1 MIQMDTATLNQAP
14 KANIFSNRN
23 FVLLWIGGSTSV
35 LGSQFTMIAMPW
47 LMLQLTGD
55 PLALGFVLALA
66 GIPRAAFMLVGG
78 AISDRFSART
88 ILIVCDWLNFF
99 FTALAAGLVFT
110 GMMQVWMLY
119 IFSLVTGLLAGFVIP
134 AANSITPTLVP
145 EGQLQT
151 GNSITMGSSQLA
163 GFLGPA
169 LAGTLIG
176 AYAESSLGVAIALAV
191 DAITFGFSALM
202 LMLIRNKST
211 QLTSAKNE
219 VIWNAIRNGW
229 AYLWHHAGIRLMF
242 ILMAAINF
250 LFVGPILVGIPV
262 LADARLPEGARAFGY
277 LMSAFAGGNL
287 VGLVLAGV
295 LPRLSGRLLSAIIIV
310 ILTAFGLVLIGL
322 GWLNM
327 TVTDIILMAVIG
339 IGNGYL
345 GLVIFTWIQLRTPKD
360 MLGRVMSM
368 LMLASMGLVPL
379 SQAIS
384 GAISK
389 WNLTGLFV
397 LSGILVLLVTFWT
410 AFQPGLRSLSEEMIS
425 EKGLGECANKLQV

>member
-1 MIQMDTATLNQAP
+1 MREITMDSKPTT
-14 KANIFSNRN
+14 KIFSNRN
-23 FVLLWIGGSTSV
+23 FLLLWIGGATSV
-35 LGSQFTMIAMPW
+35 LGSQFSLIAMPW

-78 AISDRFSART
+78 AISDRFSPRT
-88 ILIVCDWLNFF
+88 ILVVCDWLNFL

-110 GMMQVWMLY
+110 GVMQVWMLY
-119 IFSLVTGLLAGFVIP
+119 IFSLITGLLAGFVIP
-134 AANSITPTLVP
+134 SANSITPTLVP
-145 EGQLQT
+145 EEDLQT
-151 GNSITMGSSQLA
+151 GNSITMGSSQMA

-176 AYAESSLGVAIALAV
+176 AYVDSSLGVAIALAV
-191 DAITFGFSALM
+191 DAITFGFSAFM
-202 LMLIRNKST
+202 LT
-211 QLTSAKNE
+211 QIHSGDMQLSVSKNE
-219 VIWNAIRNGW
+219 VIWSAIRNGW
-229 AYLWHHAGIRLMF
+229 TYLWNHTGIRFMF
-242 ILMAAINF
+242 AIMAAINF
-250 LFVGPILVGIPV
+250 LFVGPLMVGVPV
-262 LADARLPEGARAFGY
+262 LADTRLPEGARAFGY
-277 LMSAFAGGNL
+277 IMSAFAGGNL

-295 LPRLSGRLLSAIIIV
+295 LPRLSGRLLSSV
-310 ILTAFGLVLIGL
+310 ILVILATFGLVLLGL
-322 GWLNM
+322 GWLN
-327 TVTDIILMAVIG
+327 TTLIDIILMATIG

-368 LMLASMGLVPL
+368 LMLASLGLVPL

-397 LSGILVLLVTFWT
+397 LAGILVLSMTFWA
-410 AFQPGLRSLSEEMIS
+410 AFQPALRSLSEEMITAQGS
-425 EKGLGECANKLQV
+425 AGTMDRTN

>member
-1 MIQMDTATLNQAP
+1 MDTATLNQAP

-384 GAISK
+384 SAISK

>member
-1 MIQMDTATLNQAP
+1 MNAATLNQAP
-14 KANIFSNRN
+14 KADIFSNRN

-110 GMMQVWMLY
+110 GVMQVWMLY
-119 IFSLVTGLLAGFVIP
+119 IFSLMTGLLAGFVIP
-134 AANSITPTLVP
+134 AANSITPMLVP
-145 EGQLQT
+145 EEQLQT
-151 GNSITMGSSQLA
+151 GNSITMVSTQLA
-163 GFLGPA
+163 AFLGPA

-176 AYAESSLGVAIALAV
+176 AYAESASGVAIALTI
-191 DAITFGFSALM
+191 DALTFGFSAIL
-202 LMLIRNKST
+202 LGQIRSGDLKQPASNS
-211 QLTSAKNE
+211 E

-229 AYLWHHAGIRLMF
+229 AYLWDHAGIRLMF
-242 ILMAAINF
+242 VLMAAINF

-262 LADARLPEGARAFGY
+262 LADVRLSEGARAFGY

-287 VGLVLAGV
+287 LGLVLAGV
-295 LPRLSGRLLSAIIIV
+295 LPRLSGRLLSVLILV
-310 ILTAFGLVLIGL
+310 ILAAFGLVLISL
-322 GWLNM
+322 GWLE
-327 TVTDIILMAVIG
+327 TTLIDVILMAAIG

-345 GLVIFTWIQLRTPKD
+345 SLVIFTWIQLRTPKE

-368 LMLASMGLVPL
+368 LMLASLGLVPL

-397 LSGILVLLVTFWT
+397 LSGILVLLVTFWA
-410 AFQPGLRSLSEEMIS
+410 AFQPALRGLSEEMIA
-425 EKGLGECANKLQV
+425 EQG

>member
-1 MIQMDTATLNQAP
+1 MSAMTVNQ
-14 KANIFSNRN
+14 KSHSNIFSNRN
-23 FVLLWIGGSTSV
+23 FLLLWIGGATSV
-35 LGSQFTMIAMPW
+35 LGSQFSMIAMPW

-55 PLALGFVLALA
+55 PLALGLVLAMA

-78 AISDRFSART
+78 AISDRFSARN
-88 ILIVCDWLNFF
+88 ILVTCDWLNFF
-99 FTALAAGLVFT
+99 FTGLAAALVFM
-110 GMMQVWMLY
+110 GVMQVWMLY
-119 IFSLVTGLLAGFVIP
+119 IFSLLTGLLAGFVIP

-145 EGQLQT
+145 EEDLQT

-176 AYAESSLGVAIALAV
+176 ANAQSSLGVALAMTV

-202 LMLIRNKST
+202 LGQIRTGDLQLSAPKS
-211 QLTSAKNE
+211 E

-229 AYLWHHAGIRLMF
+229 AYLWNHTGIRFMF
-242 ILMAAINF
+242 VLMAAINF
-250 LFVGPILVGIPV
+250 LFVGPIMVGIPV
-262 LADARLPEGARAFGY
+262 LANVRLPEGARAFGY

-295 LPRLSGRLLSAIIIV
+295 LPRLSGRLFSAL
-310 ILTAFGLVLIGL
+310 ILAILAAFGLVLIGL
-322 GWLNM
+322 GWLK
-327 TVTDIILMAVIG
+327 TTWIDIILMAAIG

-368 LMLASMGLVPL
+368 LMLASLGLVPL

-384 GAISK
+384 GIISK
-389 WNLTGLFV
+389 WNLTSLFA
-397 LSGILVLLVTFWT
+397 LTGSLVLLMTFWA
-410 AFQPGLRSLSEEMIS
+410 AFQPVLHSLSEEMIAGQ
-425 EKGLGECANKLQV
+425 E